1 MAIFAGKI
9 YDYDWVT
16 QRSTTSYPLRHNVEG
31 LNNSFILD
39 AHILIPI
46 IQDQA
51 TQEQS
56 IKSSVFY
63 LSRIISDLDGYRL
76 EVSTQDGIIGRTG
89 PIRKDL
95 KLLDDVQDIY
105 ALDDLRQRTYSV
117 LITNPQYQNVQI
129 NFYIGDTY
137 SYSGGTLDI
146 AEDAGVLSSFCRS
159 TYSPIYSGIKSINNL
174 IGDVVIQADQGIII
188 DVNNQSNTIKIY
200 RQLYDF
206 QSKFLQKFSQYIKT
220 INGVSPDS
228 NGNIQIKGSDCL
240 QITQTAD
247 NALTIQNP
255 CGKPCCSLQEY
266 STQVTK
272 AVDLLMYQKET
283 LRQMLQS
290 MGNNINFMQ
299 ANLATIL
306 GK

>member
-16 QRSTTSYPLRHNVEG
+16 QRATTSYPLQHNVQG

-46 IQDQA
+46 VTDQT
-51 TQEQS
+51 TQQQT
-56 IKSSVFY
+56 IKSSVFF
-63 LSRIISDLDGYRL
+63 LSRIINDLDGYRL
-76 EVSTQDGIIGRTG
+76 QVSTQSGVIGKTG

-105 ALDDLRQRTYSV
+105 ALQDLRQRTYSV
-117 LITNPQYQNVQI
+117 LITNTQYQNVQI

-137 SYSGGTLDI
+137 SHSGGTLDI
-146 AEDAGVLSSFCRS
+146 DRNSGILSSFCRS
-159 TYSPIYSGIKSINNL
+159 TYSPIYSGVKSINNL
-174 IGDVVIQADQGIII
+174 VGNVVIQTDQGIRIAV
-188 DVNNQSNTIKIY
+188 DSQSNTIKIY

-206 QSKFLQKFSQYIKT
+206 QSKFLQKFAQYVKT

-240 QITQTAD
+240 QISQTAD

-255 CGKPCCSLQEY
+255 CGKPCCSLQQY

-272 AVDLLMYQKET
+272 AVDLLLYQKET

-299 ANLATIL
+299 ANLATLL